1 MTTEHATSVRSPR
14 RERTRERLLDAA
26 FTVFADAGVQTTSIE
41 AVCEAAGFTRG
52 AFYSNFASKEEL
64 FHALFERKAREH
76 LQALEDLTASID
88 ADAVATPEGF
98 RDTVR
103 RVLSSFELDEPA
115 HRHWCLMNAEFEL
128 LAMRDADAAP
138 EYLATQQRL
147 RAEVGA
153 VLDQLLERFGLRF
166 TVDTAVA
173 VDLLIDAEVAGSRCA
188 VLGAPPE
195 QQSATRLESLVDL
208 LITPR

>member
-1 MTTEHATSVRSPR
+1 VTTEHATSVRSPR

-26 FTVFADAGVQTTSIE
+26 FTVFADAGVQATSIE

-76 LQALEDLTASID
+76 LQALDAMTATVD
-88 ADAVATPEGF
+88 VDAVSTPEKF

-128 LAMRDADAAP
+128 LAMRHPEVAP
-138 EYLATQQRL
+138 EYVATQQRL
-147 RAEVGA
+147 RDEVAA
-153 VLDQLLERFGLRF
+153 VLDRLLERFGLRF
-166 TVDTAVA
+166 AVETTLA
-173 VDLLIDAEVAGSRCA
+173 VDLLVDAEIAGSRSA
-188 VLGAPPE
+188 VLGAPAA
-195 QQSATRLESLVDL
+195 QQSAARLERLVDL
-208 LITPR
+208 LIVPR